1 MELNQPAH
9 FPTMLALFGPSFPG
23 SNILDNDVQP
33 LVCAQG
39 NCFPKRRAGNGP
51 NAAQVPL
58 MDLMMS
64 SGRHTCLEPKVMAA
78 RSGVDGECL
87 KIHWVVCGARM
98 FRPCHSFAGGNVML
112 G

>member
-1 MELNQPAH
+1 
-9 FPTMLALFGPSFPG
+9 
-23 SNILDNDVQP
+23 
-33 LVCAQG
+33 
-39 NCFPKRRAGNGP
+39 
-51 NAAQVPL
+51 